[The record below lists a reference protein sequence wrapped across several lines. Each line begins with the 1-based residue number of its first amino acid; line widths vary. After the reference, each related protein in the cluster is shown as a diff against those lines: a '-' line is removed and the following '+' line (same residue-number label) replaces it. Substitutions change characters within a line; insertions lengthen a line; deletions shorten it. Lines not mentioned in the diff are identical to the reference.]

1 MHDKS
6 LVAEAC
12 KNIEE
17 NTQEIPKSQ
26 NTTHL
31 RHKEKGRNA
40 NGKKMTLFEIVIP
53 RLVHKLTSHTGGQTM
68 VYLFI
73 TLISEDLVQYDIFRA
88 KFCDFLPG

>member
-12 KNIEE
+12 KNIDE

-31 RHKEKGRNA
+31 GHKEKGRNA
-40 NGKKMTLFEIVIP
+40 NGKKRTLFEIVIP
-53 RLVHKLTSHTGGQTM
+53 RLVHKLTSHTGGQTL

-73 TLISEDLVQYDIFRA
+73 TLSEDLVEYDMFRA
-88 KFCDFLPG
+88 KFCDFLLG